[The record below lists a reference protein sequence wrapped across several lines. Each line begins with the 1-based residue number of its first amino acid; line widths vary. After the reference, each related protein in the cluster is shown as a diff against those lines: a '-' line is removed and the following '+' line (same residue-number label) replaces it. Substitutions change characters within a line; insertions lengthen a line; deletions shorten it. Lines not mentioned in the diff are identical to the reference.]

1 MITFDEQVAIVTGA
15 GHGLGR
21 SHALALAE
29 RGARVVVNDL
39 GGARDGTGSSLS
51 AAEEVVAE
59 IEAAGGEAVA
69 NGADVKDQ
77 AAVQAM
83 VDDAISRWGRID
95 VLINNAGVLRDK
107 SFANMAIED
116 FQFVVGVHLLG
127 TAVCTKAV
135 WNQMREQNY
144 GRIVVTSSS
153 SGLYG
158 NFGQS
163 NYGAAKLGVVGLMN
177 TLRAEG
183 EKYDIRVNALAPVAH
198 TRMTDELI
206 PDEAKELLQ
215 PEEVTPAVIFLVS
228 KDAPNGMILSAGA
241 GGYAAAR
248 IYETPGIWLSKEDRT
263 PENIASSIDAI
274 LDPEG
279 QVEMKSG
286 NEQTMKFLQEA
297 MVAAEAKPAAQKEV

>member
-15 GHGLGR
+15 GQGLGR

-39 GGARDGTGSSLS
+39 GGARDGTGASLS
-51 AAEEVVAE
+51 SAEEVVAE

-77 AAVQAM
+77 VAVQAM
-83 VDDAISRWGRID
+83 VDDAIERWGRID

-107 SFANMAIED
+107 SFSNMTIED

-135 WNQMREQNY
+135 WNQMREQHY

-183 EKYDIRVNALAPVAH
+183 AKYDIRVNALAPVAH

-206 PDEAKELLQ
+206 PDDAKELLQ
-215 PEEVTPAVIFLVS
+215 PEEVTPGVIFLVS
-228 KDAPNGMILSAGA
+228 KDAPNGMILAAGA

-248 IYETPGIWLSKEDRT
+248 IYETPGIWLAKEDRT
-263 PENIASSIDAI
+263 PEMIAASIDAI

-279 QVEMKSG
+279 QIEMKSG

-297 MVAAEAKPAAQKEV
+297 MVADGASAADQKEG